1 MKQLLPRKSF
11 ALAMGILSVVL
22 IILLAGSMDFL
33 ALREGTPFS
42 YLEAQEEQ
50 SAILLEAPDM
60 TWIFVIVIAIL
71 LGLIAVA
78 IYFATPKQR
87 RRLII
92 ALLLWAVAFA
102 AIMWWISRDAQ
113 ESAVTPTPLATLMQT
128 PIPAE
133 TLPLAVTDAPEMV
146 YEQPALSP
154 WLSIGV
160 TFLAL
165 FVAVL
170 IVWLTLRHRLRD
182 QVPLDA
188 LADIAAQAV
197 DELQAGMDYG
207 DAIINCYAS
216 MIAVLDRQRGIRRR
230 GNLTPAEFIA
240 VLERA
245 RLPSASVRRLT
256 ALFER
261 VRYGGKKPLQAEIDE
276 AVACLNEIIAAI
288 REVRG

>member
-1 MKQLLPRKSF
+1 
-11 ALAMGILSVVL
+11 MGILSVVL